1 MKSKIAVTLCL
12 VFAIAILGNIAVF
25 AASET
30 EAVAYLVE
38 RGIYEGDENGN
49 LNLDKTFTR
58 AELAVILTRLDFIDA
73 PGGLDEWRDWGMEH
87 FALPENRYNKFTD
100 LPKWAL
106 PYIEYCYEVSM
117 VKGVTPTLFDPSGTV
132 NPKMI
137 CTVILRW
144 LRLPETDWDYGT
156 AVEKA
161 RSLGLAP
168 GAGLDGE
175 TVSRGAVADMIYA
188 ALLFD
193 EADAGTQ
200 LPESAPDAP
209 QTSPGA
215 PVLPESSPTVAS
227 MTIDEMKDEIVR
239 LTNEERVK
247 AGLNPVEVLPELMDC
262 AQAKAQDFLDN
273 NYFSHTSKKY
283 GSADEMIFA
292 WIPNAGTAA
301 ENIAGWSKTPAEAFQ
316 SWMNSTAGHKETML
330 TARLTHIGVGV
341 VEGVDGGYWWVQQFC
356 RIVI

>member
-12 VFAIAILGNIAVF
+12 IFAIANLGNAAVF

-49 LNLDKTFTR
+49 LNLGKTFTR

-73 PGGLDEWRDWGMEH
+73 PGGLAEWRDWGMEH
-87 FALPENRYNKFTD
+87 FAAPENRYNKFTD
-100 LPKWAL
+100 LPEWAL
-106 PYIEYCYEVSM
+106 PYIEYCYEVSI

-144 LRLPETDWDYGT
+144 LRLPETDWNYET

-161 RSLGLAP
+161 QGLGLAP

-175 TVSRGAVADMIYA
+175 TISRGAVADMIYA

-193 EADAGTQ
+193 EADTVTQ
-200 LPESAPDAP
+200 PQESAPDAP
-209 QTSPGA
+209 RTSPDTPA
-215 PVLPESSPTVAS
+215 EASSAVAS
-227 MTIDEMKDEIVR
+227 VTLDEMKAEIVR

-247 AGLNPVEVLPELMDC
+247 AGVPELEILPELMDC
-262 AQAKAQDFLDN
+262 AQAKADDMRDN
-273 NYFSHTSKKY
+273 HYY
-283 GSADEMIFA
+283 GHKSPTGETTRNLIKSYVPDMKSY
-292 WIPNAGTAA
+292 A
-301 ENIAGWSKTPAEAFQ
+301 ENLAPWTKTPTEAFTGWEE
-316 SWMNSTAGHKETML
+316 SPEHYAHIISEKY
-330 TARLTHIGVGV
+330 THIGVGIIV
-341 VEGVDGGYWWVQQFC
+341 GADGGYWWVQHF
-356 RIVI
+356 VKL

>member
-12 VFAIAILGNIAVF
+12 IFAVAILGNAAVF

-58 AELAVILTRLDFIDA
+58 AELAVILTRLDFIGA
-73 PGGLDEWRDWGMEH
+73 PGGLAEWRDWGMEH

-100 LPKWAL
+100 LPEWAL
-106 PYIEYCYEVSM
+106 PYIEYCYEVSIVK

-156 AVEKA
+156 AVAKA
-161 RSLGLAP
+161 RSLGLSP
-168 GAGLDGE
+168 DTGLNGE
-175 TVSRGAVADMIYA
+175 TISRAAVADMIYA

-193 EADAGTQ
+193 EADAVTQ

-209 QTSPGA
+209 QMSPDTPSEA
-215 PVLPESSPTVAS
+215 SPAVAS
-227 MTIDEMKDEIVR
+227 MTIDEMKAEIVR

-247 AGLNPVEVLPELMDC
+247 AGVPELEILPELMDC
-262 AQAKAQDFLDN
+262 AQAKADDMYN
-273 NYFSHTSKKY
+273 TGYIRHTSPVY
-283 GSADEMIFA
+283 GTHNEMIRAYVPGVNGGWENLTVGPAATPREAIDA
-292 WIPNAGTAA
+292 WLDS
-301 ENIAGWSKTPAEAFQ
+301 E
-316 SWMNSTAGHKETML
+316 GHRATML
-330 TARLTHIGVGV
+330 EKSTTHIGVGIV
-341 VEGVDGGYWWVQQFC
+341 FGDDGRCYWVQQF
-356 RIVI
+356 VKL